1 MSGLVKRQ
9 VGKKP
14 LLSVLVCGVPSRLTQ
29 KFPSLIRNLDAQ
41 ASGKSVE
48 ILALVDNR
56 SMTTGEKRNH
66 LVKIARG
73 NYLTFVDDDD
83 RVTSNYIDAILN
95 ACRQTPAPQV
105 IVYDVW
111 VSGYMKSHGLPDRR
125 CSYDINF
132 QNVNLADRYER
143 KPNHLMVWRSEIAKS
158 VQFPHVTRGEDTAWA
173 DRIFSRYQ
181 NLRQY
186 RIPLTLY
193 YYDFD
198 ANRSVT
204 QAREVSAEE
213 SSRKLV
219 PANSELSRD
228 PTTPDAP
235 VPSRGNVL

>member
-1 MSGLVKRQ
+1 MSGAVKKHA
-9 VGKKP
+9 GKKP

-29 KFPSLIRNLDAQ
+29 KFPSLMRNLDSQ

-56 SMTTGEKRNH
+56 SMTTGEKRNL

-73 NYLTFVDDDD
+73 SYLTFVDDDD
-83 RVTSNYIDAILN
+83 RVTPNYIDAILN
-95 ACRQTPAPQV
+95 ACRQTPSPQV

-125 CSYDINF
+125 CSYDIDF
-132 QNVNLADRYER
+132 QNENLADLYKRR
-143 KPNHLMVWRSEIAKS
+143 PNHLMVWRAEIAKS
-158 VQFPHVTRGEDTAWA
+158 VQFPHITRGEDTMWA
-173 DRIFSRYQ
+173 DRIFSRYKT
-181 NLRQY
+181 LRQY

-204 QAREVSAEE
+204 QAAEP
-213 SSRKLV
+213 SGQAQFMKALT
-219 PANSELSRD
+219 PELQRGD